1 MNFDSLNLSQLS
13 SLLGLYMPMA
23 REALALL
30 GEVPWVWRAPLL
42 LWLLWVFYLA
52 VMNLQRVHKAGKLG
66 HVALALGLPVLVV
79 GFVLDVVANLV
90 IFTAL
95 LAELPRWGEWTV
107 TARLKRHLATSR
119 GYRLAVAH
127 WFETELLAEFD
138 HKGYHAGSGE
148 VDIHA

>member
-1 MNFDSLNLSQLS
+1 MENFDITQLT
-13 SLLGLYMPMA
+13 SLLGVFLPMG
-23 REALALL
+23 REAIALL
-30 GEVPWVWRAPLL
+30 SQVPWVIRAPLL

-66 HVALALGLPVLVV
+66 RVALALGLPVLVV

>member
-1 MNFDSLNLSQLS
+1 MSFDTFDLSQLS
-13 SLLGLYMPMA
+13 VLLGVALPML
-23 REALALL
+23 RESLTLL
-30 GEVPWVWRAPLL
+30 GDVPWIWRAPLL
-42 LWLLWVFYLA
+42 LWLLWIFYLA
-52 VMNLQRVHKAGKLG
+52 VMNLQRVHKGGKLG
-66 HVALALGLPVLVV
+66 RVALILGVPALAV
-79 GFVLDVVANLV
+79 GFVLDVLANLV
-90 IFTAL
+90 IFTL
-95 LAELPRWGEWTV
+95 ILCEWPRWGEWTV